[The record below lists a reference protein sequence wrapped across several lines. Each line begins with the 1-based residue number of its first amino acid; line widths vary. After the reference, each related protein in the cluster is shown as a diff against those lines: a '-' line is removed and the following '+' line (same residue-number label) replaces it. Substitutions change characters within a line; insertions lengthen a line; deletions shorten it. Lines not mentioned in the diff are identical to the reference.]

1 MVVIV
6 RGKSGSECSKWV
18 GGRNDFFSNW
28 QHQRRLEAMAF
39 MVGSD
44 GMKGFQ
50 QKETEEQGD
59 FVDLE

>member
-1 MVVIV
+1 
-6 RGKSGSECSKWV
+6 
-18 GGRNDFFSNW
+18 
-28 QHQRRLEAMAF
+28 MAF

-59 FVDLE
+59 FVDLEWD